1 MKVFYFAQLKE
12 LIGKS
17 EDEITLS
24 KSQTIL
30 EVINRLKEKSP
41 LYSKAFNK
49 LQNLKYAVNCEYVD
63 LNHKVSD
70 KDEIA
75 FFPPVTGG
83 WLW

>member
-30 EVINRLKEKSP
+30 EVINRLKEKG
-41 LYSKAFNK
+41 A
-49 LQNLKYAVNCEYVD
+49 KYY
-63 LNHKVSD
+63 
-70 KDEIA
+70 DE
-75 FFPPVTGG
+75 P
-83 WLW
+83 